1 MARADAGPEPSPTT
15 MPLSTNLSTWCKGE
29 LVGNVSKNERT
40 ALSRYRELGGVE
52 EVDHI
57 GVVHCRGRA
66 CDCPSSVT
74 A

>member
-40 ALSRYRELGGVE
+40 NG
-52 EVDHI
+52 EVSL
-57 GVVHCRGRA
+57 
-66 CDCPSSVT
+66 P
-74 A
+74 